1 MEYASPVRLP
11 LWQRPLRLL
20 KTYTKPR
27 MTTRRDFLRNSG
39 ALALSGLMLPRLTS
53 AADWLSA
60 PLASQPVGIQLFT
73 LFGPMNDDPKGTLE
87 QVAKVGYKEIE
98 SAFSLRGGYYGYS
111 AKEFKA
117 LVESL
122 GMHWRAHH
130 AMGAPFR
137 PRPDGPRPEAAPTP
151 PPAGGAPAP
160 GAAAPARPRMDFSKM
175 PPMLTLRD
183 NYQQLVDQAAEGGL
197 SYLVCASTP
206 VGTKEEIDKSIE
218 VFQKTG
224 EACKKAGI
232 QFAYHNHAT
241 EFDPVADAGNK
252 TPYELILSQTDKNL
266 VKMELDLAWA
276 TKAGKDPVA
285 LFKEHPGRFPLLHVK
300 DIKADKQT
308 ITEVGNGV
316 VDFKRIFESANV
328 AGMKYFFIEQ
338 DMAPNGI
345 ADITTSYNNLKKML
359 A

>member
-1 MEYASPVRLP
+1 
-11 LWQRPLRLL
+11 
-20 KTYTKPR
+20 
-27 MTTRRDFLRNSG
+27 MTTRRNFLRTSG
-39 ALALSGLMLPRLTS
+39 TLALGGLMLPHLTD
-53 AADWLSA
+53 AADWLAA
-60 PLASQPVGIQLFT
+60 PQAARPVGIQLFT

-87 QVAKVGYKEIE
+87 QVAKVGYQEIE

-117 LVESL
+117 LVEGL

-137 PRPDGPRPEAAPTP
+137 PRPQAGAPTP
-151 PPAGGAPAP
+151 PAP
-160 GAAAPARPRMDFSKM
+160 GAAAPGATTQGAATPGGTPPGGAARPRMDFSKM
-175 PPMLTLRD
+175 PPMLSLRD

-197 SYLVCASTP
+197 TYLVCASTP

-218 VFQKTG
+218 VFRKTG

-241 EFDPVADAGNK
+241 EFDPVADAGGK
-252 TPYELILSQTDKNL
+252 TPYELILSQTDTEL

-285 LFKEHPGRFPLLHVK
+285 LFKEHPGRFPLFHVK
-300 DIKADKQT
+300 DIKADRQT

-316 VDFKRIFESANV
+316 VDFKRIFAAANI
-328 AGMKYFFIEQ
+328 AGMKYFFVEQ

-345 ADITTSYNNLKKML
+345 ADVRTSYDNLKKIQ